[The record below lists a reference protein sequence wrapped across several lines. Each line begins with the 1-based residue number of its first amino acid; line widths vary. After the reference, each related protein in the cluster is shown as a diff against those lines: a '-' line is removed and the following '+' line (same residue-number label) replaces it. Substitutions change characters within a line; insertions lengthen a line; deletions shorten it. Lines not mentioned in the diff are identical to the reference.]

1 MQSKDPKK
9 KFLKIFV
16 DSGGCSGFQYNFKM
30 VEDLTE
36 NERYET
42 SHFFS
47 DALPIGSLRK
57 TAPKS

>member
-36 NERYET
+36 NERYEIST
-42 SHFFS
+42 SF
-47 DALPIGSLRK
+47 L
-57 TAPKS
+57 TNVE